1 MRGLFKGKEDGKMKC
16 IAAVDKNWAIGFKG
30 KLLVSIPNDQK
41 MFRNETT
48 GKVIVLGRKTLE
60 TFPNGLPLKMRTNI
74 ILSRDKDYKVKDAI
88 VVHNDEEL
96 FALLKDYDSD
106 DIYII
111 GGESVYKRYYK
122 YCDTAIITMIDQKY
136 EADAYFPNLDED
148 ENWEMKAES
157 EEFTYFNVEYTFRE
171 YHNLKVEKF

>member
-1 MRGLFKGKEDGKMKC
+1 MKC
-16 IAAVDKNWAIGFKG
+16 IAAVDSNWAIGFKR

-60 TFPNGLPLKMRTNI
+60 TFPNALPLKNRTNV
-74 ILSRDKDYKVKDAI
+74 ILTHDPSYSAGDAI
-88 VVHNDEEL
+88 IVHNDGEL
-96 FALLKDYDSD
+96 FDLLKKYDSD

-122 YCDTAIITMIDQKY
+122 YCDSAIITKIDQAY
-136 EADAYFPNLDED
+136 ESDAFFPNLDED
-148 ENWEMKAES
+148 DDWTVVAES
-157 EEFTYFNVEYTFRE
+157 EEMTYFSVEYTFKE
-171 YHNLKVEKF
+171 YRNSNPVEMSAR

>member
-1 MRGLFKGKEDGKMKC
+1 MKC
-16 IAAVDKNWAIGFKG
+16 IAAVDNNWAIGFKG

-60 TFPNGLPLKMRTNI
+60 TFPNGLPLKNRTNI
-74 ILSRDKDYKVKDAI
+74 ILSGNRDYKVKDAI

-96 FALLKDYDSD
+96 FGVLKSYDPD

-111 GGESVYKRYYK
+111 GGESVYKRYCK
-122 YCDTAIITMIDQKY
+122 YCDTAIITKIDQIY
-136 EADAYFPNLDED
+136 ESDAFFPNLDED
-148 ENWEMKAES
+148 GDWTMVAES
-157 EEFTYFNVEYTFRE
+157 EEMTCFSVEYTFRQ
-171 YHNLKVEKF
+171 YQNNKVAAWPG